1 MQVFV
6 GVLGASGYIYC
17 EAHRSQSL
25 PNWIRAHVHMFAFFG
40 GVPRIVRPDN
50 LKAGVKKACFYEPD
64 INPTYHELAQHYNL
78 AVIPAR
84 VAKPQDKG
92 LIYLML
98 FSLRTP
104 IFGALGL
111 ILFRGLDALK
121 APLFAEYQNK
131 QISSH
136 NRATVLSIINMFA
149 GAYTALMGFLI
160 GMVAEGSLTG
170 AFLFMGCVI
179 VFFTLSI
186 FIMGRKP
193 LTQT

>member
-1 MQVFV
+1 MRNPKKAGEEVQVDYAGLTVPVLDPKTGEAQEMQVFV

-25 PNWIRAHVHMFAFFG
+25 PTWIRAHVHMFAFFR

-64 INPTYHELAQHYNL
+64 INPTCHELAQHYNL

-121 APLFAEYQNK
+121 APFFAEYQNK
-131 QISSH
+131 FLLITGQRFCQSSICLP
-136 NRATVLSIINMFA
+136 APA
-149 GAYTALMGFLI
+149 Q
-160 GMVAEGSLTG
+160 
-170 AFLFMGCVI
+170 
-179 VFFTLSI
+179 
-186 FIMGRKP
+186 P
-193 LTQT
+193 